1 MTPEIIIDGESLTFE
16 QVVAVAYGKP
26 GEPNVVLSDNAKS
39 NVNRCAAAIQTLLD
53 RGEIAYGITTGF
65 GAFKDKI
72 ISREEVET
80 LQRNVVL
87 SHAVGVG
94 NPFDTAAVR
103 AIMLIRANTLA
114 RGFSGIRVETLE
126 LILDCLN
133 RGVHPVIPEKG
144 SLGASG
150 DLAPLAHF
158 ACVLIGEGEAEYGGE
173 TLKGIEA
180 LRHAGLSPVTLAA
193 KEGIAL
199 TNGTTIMTAVGLLET
214 WKALRLAEIADIAGC
229 MSLEALHGT
238 VSAFDERIHALRPH
252 PRQVECARNLREILA
267 ESEFVRDFDPSNVQD
282 AYTLRCMP
290 QVHGACRD
298 AVLYAEWLLKLELNS
313 VTDNPLI
320 FVSDAE
326 TEGHGDAEKGSPPY
340 EGGVDAASADGVVL
354 SSPRDSASNDKERT
368 TPPFGHPSFS
378 KEGSAQANPVTASQR
393 LPITASIEVISGGNF
408 HGEPLALAFD
418 YLTIA
423 LSELGNISERRIMR
437 LTDEASNAHVL
448 PPFLTE
454 HGGLNSGFMI
464 VQYTAAALCTE
475 NKILSH
481 PASVDTIPSSANV
494 EDHVSMGVTAV
505 LKMRQVAENLE
516 TILSLELLCAAQG
529 IDFTKKKRGAETKLG
544 RGTREIYNR
553 IRSIVP
559 FIERDEYMKTHI
571 DAVMKIVTNWSS
583 VLTKT

>member
-1 MTPEIIIDGESLTFE
+1 MGVRSRVGARARLRSRGGPRAPRVFLD
-16 QVVAVAYGKP
+16 
-26 GEPNVVLSDNAKS
+26 DNAKAK
-39 NVNRCAAAIQTLLD
+39 VQKAADAVDTLLD

-72 ISREEVET
+72 ISREEVEK
-80 LQRNVVL
+80 LQRNIVV

-94 NPFDTAAVR
+94 DPFDIPTVR

-114 RGFSGIRVETLE
+114 RGFSGIRLETLL

-133 RGVHPVIPEKG
+133 AGVHPIIPEKG

-158 ACVLIGEGEAEYGGE
+158 ACVLIGQGKAEFNGEVLSGA
-173 TLKGIEA
+173 EA
-180 LRHAGLSPVTLAA
+180 LKRAGLSPVTLKA
-193 KEGIAL
+193 KEGLAL

-214 WKALRLAEIADIAGC
+214 ARAIRLADLADVSGC
-229 MSLEALHGT
+229 LSLEALNGT
-238 VSAFDERIHALRPH
+238 LSAFDDRIHQLRPH
-252 PRQVECARNLREILA
+252 PRQVDCARNLRKILDG
-267 ESEFVRDFDPSNVQD
+267 SEFVRGFDPTNVQD
-282 AYTLRCMP
+282 AYTLRCIP

-298 AVLYAEWLLKLELNS
+298 AVAYAEWLLKIELNS

-320 FVSDAE
+320 FQDDA
-326 TEGHGDAEKGSPPY
+326 G
-340 EGGVDAASADGVVL
+340 
-354 SSPRDSASNDKERT
+354 N
-368 TPPFGHPSFS
+368 
-378 KEGSAQANPVTASQR
+378 
-393 LPITASIEVISGGNF
+393 IEVISGGNF

-423 LSELGNISERRIMR
+423 LAELGNIAERRIMR

-448 PPFLTE
+448 PAFLTD

-475 NKILSH
+475 NKVLAH

-505 LKMRQVAENLE
+505 LKMRQVAKNLE
-516 TILSLELLCAAQG
+516 TILGLEIFCAAQG
-529 IDFTKKKRGAETKLG
+529 IDFRKAKIGSDKHLG
-544 RGTREIYNR
+544 SGTRDMYQN
-553 IRSIVP
+553 IRERVP
-559 FIERDEYMKTHI
+559 FIEDDCYMKAHMDEI
-571 DAVMKIVTNWSS
+571 AFIVEDY
-583 VLTKT
+583 LTAGA